1 MNAVILCA
9 VANLFV
15 ASSFAPVAISR
26 RRPPSGARFRTERA
40 AASGDAVALL
50 SILDDQL
57 KTAPDGVAATVQCVA
72 DACAQTSTLLG
83 RASLDATGGESLV
96 EMAAKLFETSLVD
109 CPGVCATAI
118 QWPGRALSFTE
129 AAACNGG
136 LVVVATPLDCG
147 AGTGAD
153 PSACAGSVFA
163 VYEAT
168 PSRGELALGVLPGG
182 QRSLVASG
190 YCVYSSSTQLVLAVK
205 GGVPN
210 AFTLD
215 PTTQTF
221 VCSEEGLLVPSKG
234 KTLVIDYG
242 CAPGWP
248 RPLVDFV
255 RDAEAGLVGG
265 KPFGS
270 RFSGSTVADVHR
282 IISTGGCFCHPAA
295 PGCGPGLPFLSMA
308 APLAFVA
315 EHAGGRVLCRAPGTT
330 EDSTPLAA
338 SSPLY
343 LGSEAVISALA
354 GYLDR
359 APAHQKEMYA
369 EV

>member
-1 MNAVILCA
+1 
-9 VANLFV
+9 
-15 ASSFAPVAISR
+15 
-26 RRPPSGARFRTERA
+26 
-40 AASGDAVALL
+40 
-50 SILDDQL
+50 
-57 KTAPDGVAATVQCVA
+57 
-72 DACAQTSTLLG
+72 
-83 RASLDATGGESLV
+83 
-96 EMAAKLFETSLVD
+96 
-109 CPGVCATAI
+109 
-118 QWPGRALSFTE
+118 LSFVE
-129 AAACNGG
+129 VDAGSGG

-147 AGTGAD
+147 AGMEGAD

-168 PSRGELALGVLPGG
+168 PSRGELALGVIPCG
-182 QRSLVASG
+182 QRSLAASG

-205 GGVPN
+205 GGAPN

-215 PTTQTF
+215 PATQTF
-221 VCSEEGLLVPSKG
+221 VCSEEGLRVPSTG
-234 KTLVIDYG
+234 KTLVVDYG

-248 RPLVDFV
+248 RPLQDFV
-255 RDAEAGLVGG
+255 HDATTAGLGG

-282 IISTGGCFCHPAA
+282 IISTGGCFCHSAA

-315 EHAGGRVLCRAPGTT
+315 EHAGGRVLCRGTT
-330 EDSTPLAA
+330 EESTSLSA

-343 LGSEAVISALA
+343 LGSETVISALA

-359 APAHQKEMYA
+359 APAPQKEIS
-369 EV
+369 VII